1 MTTASGTRRRGVRPR
16 SGRFV
21 AALAGLALVAAACG
35 DIGGESSE
43 PLDPAEASQRL
54 DELADE
60 IGWVDNQITR
70 SASIPPPTGAD
81 LSDTLPDLDEFEIK
95 VAAPPSAE
103 EVVEIWASTEKS
115 GDGTDGWM
123 TEVVT
128 EFNNAGVT
136 LADGTPVGVDLRR
149 IASGTGYQ
157 YIARGQELPDA
168 FSPSNQLWIE
178 MAGEFQTMTEVRPV
192 TVENV
197 AGIVMKDETADELR
211 SAYGDLTPE
220 NLVDAVIAGDLV
232 MGYTDPFA
240 SSTGLNFLL
249 TVLDSIADGDES
261 QLTSPD
267 VASVFEQ
274 FQRQVPFVALTTL
287 QMRDSVENDTGT
299 LDTFV
304 MEWQTFTNTDSLQSG
319 FEFIPFGVR
328 HDNPLYTVGN
338 PDAAATEALELFA
351 QFAEQPEYQQR
362 ADEFGFDPAP
372 FTATVEV
379 PSGATL
385 IDVQNVWKDKKDGGR
400 PVATVFVVDVSGSME
415 GTRIQAVREAMTSAR
430 EFIKPETQ
438 VGVVEFNDTAM
449 KRLEVAEF
457 DLNQQG
463 RYAAIAED
471 LSPGGGTAMYDGIV
485 LGLKMLEDQRAADPD
500 LKTLL
505 VVLTD
510 GETTDGLQ
518 FDDVDDMIAGLR
530 IPIYTVGFEAD
541 LEELGRVSSLVEAAS
556 IDASEDDVEFKIAAL
571 FNAGG

>member
-1 MTTASGTRRRGVRPR
+1 VRTMRVTAV
-16 SGRFV
+16 V
-21 AALAGLALVAAACG
+21 VGLALVAAACG
-35 DIGGESSE
+35 GLPGEESTE
-43 PLDPAEASQRL
+43 PLEPAEARAQL
-54 DELADE
+54 DELADQ
-60 IGWVDNQITR
+60 IGWIDMPVSRT
-70 SASIPPPTGAD
+70 ASIPPPTGGD
-81 LSDTLPDLDEFEIK
+81 LADTLPPLDEFPLR
-95 VAAPPSAE
+95 VDSPDGGA
-103 EVVEIWASTEKS
+103 VEIWSSTEKS
-115 GDGTDGWM
+115 GEAGTTDGWM
-123 TEVVT
+123 TEVA
-128 EFNNAGVT
+128 EAFNAAGIT
-136 LADGTPVGVDLRR
+136 RADGSPAQVDLRS
-149 IASGTGYQ
+149 IASGTGFQ
-157 YIARGQELPDA
+157 FIARGEELPAA
-168 FSPSNQLWIE
+168 FTPSNELWVE
-178 MAGEFQTMTEVRPV
+178 MASEFQTVEQVRPV

-197 AGIVMKDETADELR
+197 AGIVMKDETAAELR
-211 SAYGDLTPE
+211 ATYGELTPE

-249 TVLDSIADGDES
+249 TVLDSIAGGDPD

-287 QMRDSVENDTGT
+287 QMRDSVESDTGT

-304 MEWQTFTNTDSLQSG
+304 MEWQTFTNTESLQSG

-328 HDNPLYTVGN
+328 HDNPLYAVGDLT
-338 PDAAATEALELFA
+338 DAQRETIELFA
-351 QFAEQPEYQQR
+351 QFAEQPEYQDLAR
-362 ADEFGFDPAP
+362 EFGFDPEP
-372 FTATVEV
+372 FTSTVET

-385 IDVQNVWKDKKDGGR
+385 IEVQNVWKDKKDGGR

-415 GTRIQAVREAMTSAR
+415 GTRIQAVREAMASAR
-430 EFIKPETQ
+430 EFIKPETE

-449 KRLEVAEF
+449 KRLDIAEF

-471 LSPGGGTAMYDGIV
+471 LTPGGGTAMYDGIV
-485 LGLKMLEDQRAADPD
+485 LGLKMLEDRRAADPE

-505 VVLTD
+505 VVLSD

-518 FDDVDDMIAGLR
+518 FGEVDRMIEGLR

-541 LEELGRVSSLVEAAS
+541 LDELGRVSSLVEAAT
-556 IDASEDDVEFKIAAL
+556 INASEQDVEFKIAAL

>member
-1 MTTASGTRRRGVRPR
+1 MTRRRRPR
-16 SGRFV
+16 AGTRTAV
-21 AALAGLALVAAACG
+21 VVAGLALFTAACG
-35 DIGGESSE
+35 LPGEESSE
-43 PLDPAEASQRL
+43 PLEPAEARDRL
-54 DELADE
+54 DELADD
-60 IGWVDNQITR
+60 IGWVDAPVTR

-81 LSDTLPDLDEFEIK
+81 LAATLPPLDEFPLR
-95 VAAPPSAE
+95 VDSPDPGA
-103 EVVEIWASTEKS
+103 VEIWSSTEKS
-115 GDGTDGWM
+115 GAAGTTDGWM
-123 TEVVT
+123 TEVAQA
-128 EFNNAGVT
+128 FNDAGVT
-136 LADGTPVGVDLRR
+136 RADGSRASVDLRS

-157 YIARGQELPDA
+157 FIARGDELPHA
-168 FSPSNQLWIE
+168 FTPSNELWTE
-178 MAGEFQTMTEVRPV
+178 MAGEFQTMTEIRAV

-211 SAYGDLTPE
+211 ASYGELTPE
-220 NLVDAVIAGDLV
+220 ILVDAVIAGDLV

-249 TVLDSIADGDES
+249 TVLDSIAEGDET

-287 QMRDSVENDTGT
+287 QMRDSVESDTGT

-328 HDNPLYTVGN
+328 HDSPLHAVGELT
-338 PDAAATEALELFA
+338 AAESETLELFA
-351 QFAEQPEYQQR
+351 EFAEQPEYQEL
-362 ADEFGFDPAP
+362 AVELGFDPPP
-372 FTATVEV
+372 FTPTVEP

-385 IDVQNVWKDKKDGGR
+385 IDVQGVWKDKKDGGR

-415 GTRIQAVREAMTSAR
+415 GTRIQSVRSAMASAR
-430 EFIKPETQ
+430 EFIKPETE

-449 KRLEVAEF
+449 KRLDIAEF
-457 DLNQQG
+457 DLNQQS

-485 LGLKMLEDQRAADPD
+485 LGLKMLEDRRAADPD
-500 LKTLL
+500 LKTIL

-518 FDDVDDMIAGLR
+518 LGDVDEMISGLR

-556 IDASEDDVEFKIAAL
+556 IDASEEDVEFKIAAL

>member
-1 MTTASGTRRRGVRPR
+1 MILRRITSIKLAS
-16 SGRFV
+16 
-21 AALAGLALVAAACG
+21 AGISILLVVAACG
-35 DIGGESSE
+35 AGDDGE
-43 PLDPAEASQRL
+43 PLEPAEAADRL
-54 DELADE
+54 DELADD
-60 IGWVDNQITR
+60 IDWVDNPVTR
-70 SASIPPPTGAD
+70 SASIPPPSGAD
-81 LSDTLPDLDEFEIK
+81 LSDTLPPIDEFDI
-95 VAAPPSAE
+95 VIDSPSPSA
-103 EVVEIWASTEKS
+103 VEIWASTEKS
-115 GDGTDGWM
+115 GTGTDAWM
-123 TEVVT
+123 TEVA
-128 EFNNAGVT
+128 EAFNREG
-136 LADGTPVGVDLRR
+136 LALSDGSPAGVDLRR

-157 YIARGQELPDA
+157 FIARGEELPDA
-168 FSPSNQLWIE
+168 FSPSNELWIE
-178 MAGEFQTMTEVRPV
+178 MAKEFQTMTEVSPSMV
-192 TVENV
+192 SNV

-211 SAYGDLTPE
+211 TNYGDLTPE

-304 MEWQTFTNTDSLQSG
+304 MEWQTYTNTDSLQSG

-328 HDNPLYTVGN
+328 HDNPLYAVGA
-338 PDAAATEALELFA
+338 PSGTDAEALELFA
-351 QFAEQPEYQQR
+351 EFAARPEYR
-362 ADEFGFDPAP
+362 ELADEFGFDPPDYAP
-372 FTATVEV
+372 SVEA
-379 PSGATL
+379 PSGSTL
-385 IDVQNVWKDKKDGGR
+385 INVQNVWKDKKDGGR

-415 GTRIQAVREAMTSAR
+415 GTRILTLRNAMLSAR

-438 VGVVEFNDTAM
+438 VGVVAFNDTAQ
-449 KRLEVAEF
+449 KRLDIAEF

-471 LSPGGGTAMYDGIV
+471 LSPSGGTAMYDGIV
-485 LGLKMLEDQRAADPD
+485 LGLSMLEEQRAANPE
-500 LKTLL
+500 LKPIL

-510 GETTDGLQ
+510 GQTTDGLR
-518 FDDVDDMIAGLR
+518 FDDVDEMIAGLR
-530 IPIYTVGFEAD
+530 IPVYTVGFEAD
-541 LEELGRVSSLVEAAS
+541 LDDLGRVSSLVEAAS
-556 IDASEDDVEFKIAAL
+556 IDATEDDVEFKIAAL

>member
-1 MTTASGTRRRGVRPR
+1 MTAATSRSSRPRRTTARA
-16 SGRFV
+16 
-21 AALAGLALVAAACG
+21 AALTLGCALLAAACG
-35 DIGGESSE
+35 NLPGEESSE
-43 PLDPAEASQRL
+43 PLEPAEAQQQL

-60 IGWVDNQITR
+60 IRWIDMPVTR

-81 LSDTLPDLDEFEIK
+81 LADTLPPLDEFPLR
-95 VAAPPSAE
+95 VDSPDPGA
-103 EVVEIWASTEKS
+103 VEIWSSTEKS
-115 GDGTDGWM
+115 GEADTTDGWM
-123 TEVVT
+123 TEVAAA
-128 EFNNAGVT
+128 FNDAGIT
-136 LADGTPVGVDLRR
+136 RADGSPAQVDLRS
-149 IASGTGYQ
+149 IASGTGFQ
-157 YIARGQELPDA
+157 FIARGDELPNA
-168 FSPSNQLWIE
+168 FTPSNQLWVE
-178 MAGEFQTMTEVRPV
+178 MAREFQELTEVRPA

-211 SAYGDLTPE
+211 ATYGELTPE

-249 TVLDSIADGDES
+249 TVLDSIAGGDPD

-287 QMRDSVENDTGT
+287 QMRDSVESDTGT

-304 MEWQTFTNTDSLQSG
+304 MEWQTFTNTESLQSG
-319 FEFIPFGVR
+319 FEFVPFGVR
-328 HDNPLYTVGN
+328 HDNPLYAVGDLTG
-338 PDAAATEALELFA
+338 PQQETIELFA
-351 QFAEQPEYQQR
+351 EFAEQPEYRDR
-362 ADEFGFDPAP
+362 AADLGFDPDP
-372 FTATVEV
+372 FTSTVET

-415 GTRIQAVREAMTSAR
+415 GTRIQAVREAMASAR
-430 EFIKPETQ
+430 EFIKPETE

-449 KRLEVAEF
+449 KRLDIAEF

-485 LGLKMLEDQRAADPD
+485 LGLKMLEDRRAADPD

-518 FDDVDDMIAGLR
+518 FGDVDRMIAGLR
-530 IPIYTVGFEAD
+530 IPVYTVGFEAD
-541 LEELGRVSSLVEAAS
+541 LDELGRVSSLVEAAT
-556 IDASEDDVEFKIAAL
+556 INASEQDVEFKIAAL

>member
-1 MTTASGTRRRGVRPR
+1 MTRRFRTI
-16 SGRFV
+16 
-21 AALAGLALVAAACG
+21 AAIVGLGLGAAACSLP
-35 DIGGESSE
+35 GEESGE
-43 PLDPAEASQRL
+43 PLEPAEAQDRL

-60 IGWVDNQITR
+60 IGWIDNPVTR
-70 SASIPPPTGAD
+70 TASIPPPTGGNLA
-81 LSDTLPDLDEFEIK
+81 DTLPPITEFEFT
-95 VAAPPSAE
+95 VESREPGA
-103 EVVEIWASTEKS
+103 VEIWASTEKS
-115 GDGTDGWM
+115 GQLGTTDSWM
-123 TEVVT
+123 TEVAQA
-128 EFNNAGVT
+128 FNDADVT
-136 LADGTPVGVDLRR
+136 LADGSPASVDLRR

-157 YIARGQELPDA
+157 FIARGQELPAA
-168 FSPSNQLWIE
+168 FSPSNELWIE

-192 TVENV
+192 MVENV
-197 AGIVMKDETADELR
+197 AGIVMKEETASELR
-211 SAYGDLTPE
+211 ATYGELSPE

-249 TVLDSIADGDES
+249 TVLDSIAEGDET

-304 MEWQTFTNTDSLQSG
+304 MEWQTYTNTDSLQSG

-328 HDNPLYTVGN
+328 HDNPLYAVGDLTA
-338 PDAAATEALELFA
+338 PESETLELFA
-351 QFAEQPEYQQR
+351 QFAEQPEYTEL
-362 ADEFGFDPAP
+362 AAEFGFDPAP
-372 FTATVEV
+372 FTPTVEA
-379 PSGATL
+379 PSGSTL

-415 GTRIQAVREAMTSAR
+415 GTRIQSVRNAMVSAR
-430 EFIKPETQ
+430 EFVKPETE

-449 KRLEVAEF
+449 KRLDIAEF

-500 LKTLL
+500 LKTIL

-518 FDDVDDMIAGLR
+518 FSDVDEMIAGLR
-530 IPIYTVGFEAD
+530 IPI
-541 LEELGRVSSLVEAAS
+541 LHRRLRGRPRRTRPCV
-556 IDASEDDVEFKIAAL
+556 IARRSCEYRRQ
-571 FNAGG
+571 

>member
-1 MTTASGTRRRGVRPR
+1 MMRRHCTAIKL
-16 SGRFV
+16 
-21 AALAGLALVAAACG
+21 AAASISLAFVAAACG
-35 DIGGESSE
+35 VGGGE
-43 PLDPAEASQRL
+43 PLEPAEATERL
-54 DELADE
+54 DELADD
-60 IGWVDNQITR
+60 IDWVDNPITR

-81 LSDTLPDLDEFEIK
+81 LSSTLPAIDEFEI
-95 VAAPPSAE
+95 VVDSLSPSA
-103 EVVEIWASTEKS
+103 VEIWASTEKS
-115 GDGTDGWM
+115 STEGTDAWM
-123 TEVVT
+123 TEVA
-128 EFNNAGVT
+128 EAFNREGLT
-136 LADGTPVGVDLRR
+136 LTDGSEAGVDLRR

-157 YIARGQELPDA
+157 YIARGEELPDA
-168 FSPSNQLWIE
+168 FSPSNELWIE
-178 MAGEFQTMTEVRPV
+178 MAAEFQTMTEVSSSLV
-192 TVENV
+192 SNV

-211 SAYGDLTPE
+211 VNYGDLTPE

-249 TVLDSIADGDES
+249 TVLNSIAGGDES

-287 QMRDSVENDTGT
+287 QMRDSVENDAGT

-304 MEWQTFTNTDSLQSG
+304 MEWQTYTNTDSLQSG

-328 HDNPLYTVGN
+328 HDNPLYAVGEPN
-338 PDAAATEALELFA
+338 STHAEVLDLFA
-351 QFAEQPEYQQR
+351 QFAARAEYQEL
-362 ADEFGFDPAP
+362 AEDFGFDPPA
-372 FTATVEV
+372 FTPTVEA

-415 GTRIQAVREAMTSAR
+415 GTRIQTLRNAMLSAR

-438 VGVVEFNDTAM
+438 VGVVEFNDTAQ
-449 KRLEVAEF
+449 KRLEIAEF

-471 LSPGGGTAMYDGIV
+471 LSPFGGTAMYDGIV
-485 LGLKMLEDQRAADPD
+485 LGLRMLEAERAANPEV
-500 LKTLL
+500 KPIL

-510 GETTDGLQ
+510 GQTTDGLR
-518 FDDVDDMIAGLR
+518 FDDVDEMVAGLR
-530 IPIYTVGFEAD
+530 IPVYTVGFEAD
-541 LEELGRVSSLVEAAS
+541 LVELGRVSSLVEAAS
-556 IDASEDDVEFKIAAL
+556 IDATEDDVEFKIAAL

>member
-1 MTTASGTRRRGVRPR
+1 V
-16 SGRFV
+16 V
-21 AALAGLALVAAACG
+21 ATGLAVFTAACG
-35 DIGGESSE
+35 LPGEESSE
-43 PLDPAEASQRL
+43 PLEPAEARDQL
-54 DELADE
+54 DERAEE
-60 IGWVDNQITR
+60 IGWIDNPITR

-81 LSDTLPDLDEFEIK
+81 LAATLPPLDEFPLR
-95 VAAPPSAE
+95 VDSPDPGA
-103 EVVEIWASTEKS
+103 VEIWSSTEKS
-115 GDGTDGWM
+115 GEAGTTDGWM
-123 TEVVT
+123 TEVA
-128 EFNNAGVT
+128 EAFNNAGIT
-136 LADGTPVGVDLRR
+136 RADGSRAAVDLRS

-157 YIARGQELPDA
+157 FIARGDELPHA
-168 FSPSNQLWIE
+168 FTPSNELWTE
-178 MAGEFQTMTEVRPV
+178 MAAEFQTMTEIRAV

-197 AGIVMKDETADELR
+197 AGIVMRDETAEQLR
-211 SAYGDLTPE
+211 ASYGDLTPE

-249 TVLDSIADGDES
+249 TVLDSIAEGDEA

-287 QMRDSVENDTGT
+287 QMRDSVESDTGT

-304 MEWQTFTNTDSLQSG
+304 MEWQTFSNTDSLQSG

-328 HDNPLYTVGN
+328 HDSPLHAVGELT
-338 PDAAATEALELFA
+338 AAETETLELFA
-351 QFAEQPEYQQR
+351 EFAEQPEYQEL
-362 ADEFGFDPAP
+362 ADELGFDPAP
-372 FTATVEV
+372 FTPTVE
-379 PSGATL
+379 PPTGATL
-385 IDVQNVWKDKKDGGR
+385 IEVQGVWKDKKDGGR

-415 GTRIQAVREAMTSAR
+415 GTRIQSVRTAMASAR
-430 EFIKPETQ
+430 EFIKPETE

-449 KRLEVAEF
+449 KRLDIAEF

-485 LGLKMLEDQRAADPD
+485 LGLQMLEDRRAANPD
-500 LKTLL
+500 LKTIL

-510 GETTDGLQ
+510 GETTDGLR
-518 FDDVDDMIAGLR
+518 FEDVDQMIAGLG
-530 IPIYTVGFEAD
+530 IPVYTVGFEAD
-541 LEELGRVSSLVEAAS
+541 LAELGRVSSLVEAAS
-556 IDASEDDVEFKIAAL
+556 IDASEEDVEFKIAAL

>member
-1 MTTASGTRRRGVRPR
+1 MRRLGTYTRLGAIAAS
-16 SGRFV
+16 
-21 AALAGLALVAAACG
+21 AALVAAACG
-35 DIGGESSE
+35 GGGDSG
-43 PLDPAEASQRL
+43 PLEPAEAVDRL
-54 DELADE
+54 DELADD
-60 IGWVDNQITR
+60 IDWVDAPVSR
-70 SASIPPPTGAD
+70 SASIPPPSGAD
-81 LSDTLPDLDEFEIK
+81 LADTLPPIDEFEF
-95 VAAPPSAE
+95 VVESRLPGA
-103 EVVEIWASTEKS
+103 VEIWASTEKS
-115 GDGTDGWM
+115 SSGTDGWM
-123 TEVVT
+123 TDVADA
-128 EFNNAGVT
+128 FNDEGLT
-136 LADGTPVGVDLRR
+136 LTDGSDASVNLRR
-149 IASGTGYQ
+149 IASGTGFQ
-157 YIARGQELPDA
+157 FIARGQDLPDA
-168 FSPSNQLWIE
+168 FSPSNELWVE
-178 MAGEFQTMTEVRPV
+178 MAGEFQTMTEVSPSMV
-192 TVENV
+192 SNV

-211 SAYGDLTPE
+211 TNYGDLTPE

-304 MEWQTFTNTDSLQSG
+304 MEWQTYTNTDSLQSG

-328 HDNPLYTVGN
+328 HDNPLYAVG
-338 PDAAATEALELFA
+338 DLTAAETETLELFA
-351 QFAEQPEYQQR
+351 EFAQR
-362 ADEFGFDPAP
+362 AEYRELAEEVGFDPP
-372 FTATVEV
+372 DFTPTVTA
-379 PSGATL
+379 PSGSTL

-415 GTRIQAVREAMTSAR
+415 GTRISTLRNAMLSAR

-449 KRLEVAEF
+449 KRLDIGEF

-471 LSPGGGTAMYDGIV
+471 LSPFGGTAMYDGIV
-485 LGLKMLEDQRAADPD
+485 LGLDMLEAERAANPD
-500 LKTLL
+500 VKPIL

-510 GETTDGLQ
+510 GQTTDGLR
-518 FDDVDDMIAGLR
+518 FDDVDGMIEGLR
-530 IPIYTVGFEAD
+530 IPVYTVGFEAD
-541 LEELGRVSSLVEAAS
+541 LDELGRVSSLVEAAS
-556 IDASEDDVEFKIAAL
+556 IDATEDNVEFKIAAL

>member
-1 MTTASGTRRRGVRPR
+1 MRRLGTRTALIAAVL
-16 SGRFV
+16 
-21 AALAGLALVAAACG
+21 ALATAACG
-35 DIGGESSE
+35 LPGEESNE
-43 PLDPAEASQRL
+43 PLEPAEARDRL
-54 DELADE
+54 DELTDE
-60 IGWVDNQITR
+60 IGWVDAPITR
-70 SASIPPPTGAD
+70 SASIPPPSGAD
-81 LSDTLPDLDEFEIK
+81 LAATLPPLDEFPLR
-95 VAAPPSAE
+95 VDSPDPDA
-103 EVVEIWASTEKS
+103 VEIWSSTEKS
-115 GDGTDGWM
+115 GAAGTTDGWM
-123 TEVVT
+123 TEVAAA
-128 EFNNAGVT
+128 FNDAGVT
-136 LADGTPVGVDLRR
+136 RADGSRASVDLRS

-157 YIARGQELPDA
+157 FIARGEEIPQG
-168 FSPSNQLWIE
+168 FTPSNELWIE
-178 MAGEFQTMTEVRPV
+178 MAAEFQTMTEVRPV

-197 AGIVMKDETADELR
+197 AGIVMKNETADELR
-211 SAYGDLTPE
+211 ATYGDLTPE

-249 TVLDSIADGDES
+249 TVLDSIAEGDAT
-261 QLTSPD
+261 QLTSDD

-304 MEWQTFTNTDSLQSG
+304 MEWQTYTNTDSLQSG
-319 FEFIPFGVR
+319 FEFIPFGAR
-328 HDNPLYTVGN
+328 HDNPLHAVG
-338 PDAAATEALELFA
+338 DVTAGEAETLELFA
-351 QFAEQPEYQQR
+351 EFAEQPQWQEL
-362 ADEFGFDPAP
+362 AAELGFDPPP
-372 FTATVEV
+372 FSPTVET
-379 PSGATL
+379 PAGSTL
-385 IDVQNVWKDKKDGGR
+385 IDVQSVWKDKKDGGR

-415 GTRIQAVREAMTSAR
+415 GTRIQSVREAMASAR
-430 EFIKPETQ
+430 EFIKPETE

-449 KRLEVAEF
+449 KRLDIAEF

-485 LGLKMLEDQRAADPD
+485 LGLKMLEDRRAADPD
-500 LKTLL
+500 LKTIL

-518 FDDVDDMIAGLR
+518 FDDVDEMIAGLR

-541 LEELGRVSSLVEAAS
+541 LEELGRVSSLVEAAN
-556 IDASEDDVEFKIAAL
+556 IDASEEDVEFKIAAL

>member
-1 MTTASGTRRRGVRPR
+1 M
-16 SGRFV
+16 
-21 AALAGLALVAAACG
+21 
-35 DIGGESSE
+35 
-43 PLDPAEASQRL
+43 
-54 DELADE
+54 
-60 IGWVDNQITR
+60 
-70 SASIPPPTGAD
+70 
-81 LSDTLPDLDEFEIK
+81 
-95 VAAPPSAE
+95 
-103 EVVEIWASTEKS
+103 VEIWASTEKS
-115 GDGTDGWM
+115 GTGTDGWM
-123 TEVVT
+123 TEVAAA
-128 EFNNAGVT
+128 FNREGLT
-136 LADGTPVGVDLRR
+136 LADGTPATVDLRR
-149 IASGTGYQ
+149 IASGTGFQ
-157 YIARGQELPDA
+157 YIARGEELPDA
-168 FSPSNQLWIE
+168 FSPSNELWIE
-178 MAGEFQTMTEVRPV
+178 MASEFQTMTQISPQ
-192 TVENV
+192 TVPNV
-197 AGIVMKDETADELR
+197 AGIVMKNETADQLRADYGEL
-211 SAYGDLTPE
+211 SAE
-220 NLVDAVIAGDLV
+220 NLVDAVIAGELV

-328 HDNPLYTVGN
+328 HDNPLYGVG
-338 PDAAATEALELFA
+338 DLTAAQTETLELFA
-351 QFAEQPEYQQR
+351 AFAERPEYQELE
-362 ADEFGFDPAP
+362 AEFGFDPADH
-372 FTATVEV
+372 TAEIET
-379 PSGATL
+379 PSGSTL
-385 IDVQNVWKDKKDGGR
+385 IEVQNVWKDKKDGGR

-415 GTRIQAVREAMTSAR
+415 GTRIQSVRQAMVSAR
-430 EFIKPETQ
+430 EFIKPETE
-438 VGVVEFNDTAM
+438 VGVVEFNDQAV
-449 KRLEVAEF
+449 KRLEIAEF

-471 LSPGGGTAMYDGIV
+471 LSPSGGTAMYDGIV
-485 LGLKMLEDQRAADPD
+485 LGLQMLEAQRAADPD

-510 GETTDGLQ
+510 GETTDGLR
-518 FDDVDDMIAGLR
+518 FEEIDEMVAGLR

-556 IDASEDDVEFKIAAL
+556 IDASEEDVEFKIAAL

>member
-1 MTTASGTRRRGVRPR
+1 VTARRHRLTV
-16 SGRFV
+16 V
-21 AALAGLALVAAACG
+21 AALAGFSLIAAACG
-35 DIGGESSE
+35 GVGSETSE
-43 PLDPAEASQRL
+43 PLDPADASQRL
-54 DELADE
+54 DELADQ
-60 IGWVDNQITR
+60 IGWIDNQVTR

-81 LSDTLPDLDEFEIK
+81 LSATLPDIGEFPLK
-95 VAAPPSAE
+95 VEAPPIAD
-103 EVVEIWASTEKS
+103 EVVEIWSSTEKS
-115 GDGTDGWM
+115 GDDTDGWM

-128 EFNNAGVT
+128 AFNSAGIT

-149 IASGTGYQ
+149 IPSGTGYQ
-157 YIARGQELPDA
+157 YIARGQELPQA
-168 FSPSNQLWIE
+168 FTPSNQLWVE
-178 MAGEFQTMTEVRPV
+178 MAGEFQTMTEVRPRLV
-192 TVENV
+192 DNV
-197 AGIVMKDETADELR
+197 AGIVMKNETADELR
-211 SAYGDLTPE
+211 ASYGDLTAE

-249 TVLDSIADGDES
+249 TVLDSIAGGDEA

-287 QMRDSVENDTGT
+287 QMRESVENDTGT

-304 MEWQTFTNTDSLQSG
+304 MEWQTYTNTDSLQSG
-319 FEFIPFGVR
+319 FEFIPFGAR
-328 HDNPLYTVGN
+328 HDNPLYAVG
-338 PDAAATEALELFA
+338 DLSADQSEALELFA
-351 QFAEQPEYQQR
+351 QFAEAPEYQDL
-362 ADEFGFDPAP
+362 AVEFGFDPAAYTP
-372 FTATVEV
+372 TIDV

-385 IDVQNVWKDKKDGGR
+385 IEVQNVWKDKKDGGR

-415 GTRIQAVREAMTSAR
+415 GTRIQSVREAMGSAR
-430 EFIKPETQ
+430 EFIKPTTA

-449 KRLEVAEF
+449 KRLDIAEF

-471 LSPGGGTAMYDGIV
+471 LSPGGGTAMFDGIV
-485 LGLKMLEDQRAADPD
+485 LGLKMLEDQRATDPE

-510 GETTDGLQ
+510 GETTDGLR
-518 FDDVDDMIAGLR
+518 FEDVDQMAAGLR

-556 IDASEDDVEFKIAAL
+556 IDASEGDVEFKIAAL

>member
-1 MTTASGTRRRGVRPR
+1 MRRG
-16 SGRFV
+16 STAIKV
-21 AALAGLALVAAACG
+21 AAASISLAFVAAACG
-35 DIGGESSE
+35 AGGDDGE
-43 PLDPAEASQRL
+43 PLEPAEAVERL
-54 DELADE
+54 NELADD
-60 IGWVDNQITR
+60 IDWVDNPVTR
-70 SASIPPPTGAD
+70 SASIPPPSGAD
-81 LSDTLPDLDEFEIK
+81 LSDTLPPIDEFEI
-95 VAAPPSAE
+95 VVDSRSPSA
-103 EVVEIWASTEKS
+103 VEIWASTEKS
-115 GDGTDGWM
+115 GDDTDAWM
-123 TEVVT
+123 TEVADA
-128 EFNNAGVT
+128 FNREGLT
-136 LADGTPVGVDLRR
+136 LSDGSQAGVDLRR

-157 YIARGQELPDA
+157 YIARGDELPDA
-168 FSPSNQLWIE
+168 FSPSNELWVE
-178 MAGEFQTMTEVRPV
+178 MAGEFQTMTEVSPSMV
-192 TVENV
+192 PNV
-197 AGIVMKDETADELR
+197 AGIVMKNETADELR
-211 SAYGDLTPE
+211 SNYGELTPE

-304 MEWQTFTNTDSLQSG
+304 MEWQTYTNTDSLQSG

-328 HDNPLYTVGN
+328 HDNPLYAVGE
-338 PDAAATEALELFA
+338 PSGTDAEVLGLFA
-351 QFAEQPEYQQR
+351 EFAARSEYR
-362 ADEFGFDPAP
+362 ESAEEFGFDPP
-372 FTATVEV
+372 EFTATVET

-415 GTRIQAVREAMTSAR
+415 GTRILTLRDAMLSAR

-438 VGVVEFNDTAM
+438 VGVVEFNDTAQ
-449 KRLEVAEF
+449 KRLDIAEF

-471 LSPGGGTAMYDGIV
+471 LSPQGGTAMYDGIV
-485 LGLKMLEDQRAADPD
+485 LGLSMLEEERAANPEV
-500 LKTLL
+500 KPIL

-510 GETTDGLQ
+510 GQTTDGLR
-518 FDDVDDMIAGLR
+518 FDDVDEMIEGLR
-530 IPIYTVGFEAD
+530 IPVYTVGFEAD
-541 LEELGRVSSLVEAAS
+541 LEELARVSSLVEAAS
-556 IDASEDDVEFKIAAL
+556 IDATEDDVEFKIAAL

>member
-1 MTTASGTRRRGVRPR
+1 MTVRRSRLAI
-16 SGRFV
+16 V
-21 AALAGLALVAAACG
+21 AALACFSLIAAACG
-35 DIGGESSE
+35 GVGSESSE
-43 PLDPAEASQRL
+43 PLDPAGASQRL
-54 DELADE
+54 DELADQ
-60 IGWVDNQITR
+60 IGWVDNQVTR

-81 LSDTLPDLDEFEIK
+81 LSATLPDLDTFPITSE
-95 VAAPPSAE
+95 PTSAD
-103 EVVEIWASTEKS
+103 EVLEIWSSTEKS
-115 GDGTDGWM
+115 GDDTDGWM

-128 EFNNAGVT
+128 AFNSAGIT
-136 LADGTPVGVDLRR
+136 LADGTTSVGVDLRR

-157 YIARGQELPDA
+157 YIARGQELPQA
-168 FSPSNQLWIE
+168 FTPSNQLWIE
-178 MAGEFQTMTEVRPV
+178 MAGEFQTMTEVRPRLV
-192 TVENV
+192 DNV
-197 AGIVMKDETADELR
+197 AGIVMKNETADELR
-211 SAYGDLTPE
+211 ATYGDLTAE

-249 TVLDSIADGDES
+249 TVLDSIAGGDEA

-304 MEWQTFTNTDSLQSG
+304 MEWQTYTNTDSLQSG
-319 FEFIPFGVR
+319 FEFIPFGAR
-328 HDNPLYTVGN
+328 HDNPLYAVG
-338 PDAAATEALELFA
+338 DLSADQSEALELFA
-351 QFAEQPEYQQR
+351 QFAEAPEYQDL
-362 ADEFGFDPAP
+362 ATGYGFDPSAYTP
-372 FTATVEV
+372 TVEV

-415 GTRIQAVREAMTSAR
+415 GTRIQAVRNAMSSAR
-430 EFIKPETQ
+430 EFIKPATS

-449 KRLEVAEF
+449 KRLDIAEF
-457 DLNQQG
+457 DLNQQS

-510 GETTDGLQ
+510 GETTDGLR
-518 FDDVDDMIAGLR
+518 FEDVDQMAAGLR

-541 LEELGRVSSLVEAAS
+541 LAELGRVSSLVEAAS

>member
-1 MTTASGTRRRGVRPR
+1 MRRRLVRTT
-16 SGRFV
+16 V
-21 AALAGLALVAAACG
+21 LAAGLALVAASCG
-35 DIGGESSE
+35 LAEETSTE
-43 PLDPAEASQRL
+43 PLEPADARDQL
-54 DELADE
+54 DEFADE
-60 IGWVDNQITR
+60 IGWIDAPVTR
-70 SASIPPPTGAD
+70 SASIPPPSGGD
-81 LSDTLPDLDEFEIK
+81 LAATLPPLDEFPLRVESRDPDAI
-95 VAAPPSAE
+95 
-103 EVVEIWASTEKS
+103 EIWSSTEKS
-115 GDGTDGWM
+115 GEAGTSDGWM
-123 TEVVT
+123 TEVADA
-128 EFNNAGVT
+128 FNDAGIT
-136 LADGTPVGVDLRR
+136 RADGSPAQVNLRS

-157 YIARGQELPDA
+157 FIARGQELPHA
-168 FSPSNQLWIE
+168 FTPSNELWTE
-178 MAGEFQTMTEVRPV
+178 MAAEFQTMTEVRPV

-211 SAYGDLTPE
+211 ASYGELDPE

-249 TVLDSIADGDES
+249 TVLDSIAEGDDT

-304 MEWQTFTNTDSLQSG
+304 LEWQTYANTDSLQNG

-328 HDNPLYTVGN
+328 HDNPLYAVGELT
-338 PDAAATEALELFA
+338 PAESETLELFA
-351 QFAEQPEYQQR
+351 EFAEQAEFR
-362 ADEFGFDPAP
+362 DSAADFGFDPEP
-372 FTATVEV
+372 FTATVET

-415 GTRIQAVREAMTSAR
+415 GTRIQSVRNAMASAR
-430 EFIKPETQ
+430 EFIKPETE
-438 VGVVEFNDTAM
+438 VGVVEFYDTAV
-449 KRLEVAEF
+449 KRLDIAEF

-485 LGLKMLEDQRAADPD
+485 LGLKMLEDRRAADPD
-500 LKTLL
+500 LKTIL

-518 FDDVDDMIAGLR
+518 FGDVDRMIAGLR

-541 LEELGRVSSLVEAAS
+541 LDELGRVSSLVEAAN
-556 IDASEDDVEFKIAAL
+556 IDASEEDVEFKIAAL

>member
-1 MTTASGTRRRGVRPR
+1 MTRRIGVRT
-16 SGRFV
+16 
-21 AALAGLALVAAACG
+21 ALVAAALALFTAACG
-35 DIGGESSE
+35 LPGEESGE
-43 PLDPAEASQRL
+43 PLEPAEARERL

-60 IGWVDNQITR
+60 IGWIDAPITR
-70 SASIPPPTGAD
+70 SASIPPPSGAD
-81 LSDTLPDLDEFEIK
+81 LAATLPPLDEFPLR
-95 VAAPPSAE
+95 VDSPDPGA
-103 EVVEIWASTEKS
+103 VEIWSSTEKS
-115 GDGTDGWM
+115 GAAGTTDGWM
-123 TEVVT
+123 TEVAAA
-128 EFNNAGVT
+128 FNDAGVT
-136 LADGTPVGVDLRR
+136 RADGSRASVDLRS

-157 YIARGQELPDA
+157 FIARGQELPHA
-168 FSPSNQLWIE
+168 FTPSNVLWTE
-178 MAGEFQTMTEVRPV
+178 MAAEFQTMTEVRPV

-197 AGIVMKDETADELR
+197 AGIVMKNQTADELR
-211 SAYGDLTPE
+211 AAYGELTPE

-249 TVLDSIADGDES
+249 TVLDSIAEGDS
-261 QLTSPD
+261 TQLTSPD

-304 MEWQTFTNTDSLQSG
+304 MEWQTYTNTDSLQSG
-319 FEFIPFGVR
+319 FQFIPFGVR
-328 HDNPLYTVGN
+328 HDNPLHAVGELT
-338 PDAAATEALELFA
+338 AAESETLELFA
-351 QFAEQPEYQQR
+351 EFAGQPEYQELA
-362 ADEFGFDPAP
+362 ADLGFDPPP
-372 FTATVEV
+372 FTPTVET

-385 IDVQNVWKDKKDGGR
+385 IDVQSVWKDKKDGGR

-415 GTRIQAVREAMTSAR
+415 GTRIQSVRTAMASAR
-430 EFIKPETQ
+430 EFIKPETE

-449 KRLEVAEF
+449 KRLGIAGF

-485 LGLKMLEDQRAADPD
+485 LGLKMLEDRRAADPE
-500 LKTLL
+500 LKTIL

-518 FDDVDDMIAGLR
+518 FSDVDDMIAGLR

-541 LEELGRVSSLVEAAS
+541 LEELGRVSSLVEAAN
-556 IDASEDDVEFKIAAL
+556 IDAREEDVEFKIAAL